1 MTFEEKREEIAMIDE
16 DILLADGFE
25 DALVGYG
32 EQFNKTFAVYDR
44 SRCIQ
49 ILIDRDKMTF
59 EEAVEYFDFNVT
71 GAYVGEHTPAFV
83 TFFDKD
89 TQKGDEADDP
99 EKG

>member
-1 MTFEEKREEIAMIDE
+1 MDFKEKKEHITCIDE
-16 DILLADGFE
+16 SILLADGFE

-44 SRCIQ
+44 SKCIQ

-83 TFFDKD
+83 TFFEDD
-89 TQKGDEADDP
+89 TMKECQPDGSKAH
-99 EKG
+99 